1 MTTPELFGFYSS
13 ILLILGLFQGLF
25 EGLIRNSSSR
35 LAKDPVIF
43 TLIETLSRKF
53 SYIGSVALAC
63 FATFQYFRMEVGAF
77 ALLEVLPLL
86 LAPYVLVKSSKI
98 QRQFQLEGRWG
109 ELLVSRIIGS
119 LVALVVF
126 LIAMNQSVSLFWAA
140 LFLPI
145 SEMIVFLLLRTK
157 TKRELIANDS
167 RAINSALIPAR
178 REIGSFLAFQSLTW
192 VQSQTDRFL
201 VSLFASPVSVG
212 LFFMTSALSRLPSEI
227 SIGSLTSLL
236 RNQLSPDLQLDAR
249 QRLTVD
255 CGQRLLVLNLF
266 IYIVGG
272 SLSILFIEKLNPD
285 FAMVPLLVLVLSAS
299 IFARGTASTLWTRAI
314 FETGTSGTRK
324 TQVSSIALT
333 VIGGGIVCLNLAWGV
348 AFLVLREIATAMW
361 ILWKWKNFSTRS
373 LTLQTIAFTL
383 LSLVV
388 ASLSSLEIAS

>member
-1 MTTPELFGFYSS
+1 VTTPELFGFYSS

>member
-1 MTTPELFGFYSS
+1 
-13 ILLILGLFQGLF
+13 
-25 EGLIRNSSSR
+25 
-35 LAKDPVIF
+35 
-43 TLIETLSRKF
+43 
-53 SYIGSVALAC
+53 
-63 FATFQYFRMEVGAF
+63 MEVGAF